1 MKRALTDPFGRR
13 IDYLRL
19 SVTDRCDLRCV
30 YCMPQGFDDYEAPD
44 DWLTFDEIE
53 RVVKLF
59 GEMGVSRVRLTGG
72 EPLVRKG
79 ITELSGRLSKL
90 EGIDD
95 LSLSTNCV
103 SMKKF
108 AQPLKDAGISRI
120 NVSLD
125 SLNPTKFQ
133 EITGGGKLNKV
144 IDGLMAAKAA
154 GFSPI
159 KINAVAMKG
168 VNDDELGNMV
178 EFCIKHDFTL
188 RFIETMP
195 IGDTGCRAKD
205 SHYLDL
211 EVIREELEQRFDLAP
226 SVMPGA
232 GPARYFKVRDTNLH
246 FGFITPISQHFCET
260 CNRIRLSTDG
270 TLYMCL
276 GQDEKFELRPLLRGG
291 ATDEELRDAI
301 HYALTLKPERHEF
314 NEGKEQTVRF
324 MNMTGG

>member
-1 MKRALTDPFGRR
+1 
-13 IDYLRL
+13 
-19 SVTDRCDLRCV
+19 
-30 YCMPQGFDDYEAPD
+30 MPQGFDDYEAPD

-53 RVVKLF
+53 RVVRIF
-59 GEMGVSRVRLTGG
+59 GELGVSRIRMTGG

-79 ITELSGRLSKL
+79 IVELSRRLSSL
-90 EGIDD
+90 DGIDD

-103 SMKKF
+103 SMEKF

-125 SLNPTKFQ
+125 SLNPEKFR
-133 EITGGGKLNKV
+133 EITGGGKLSKV
-144 IDGLMAAKAA
+144 IDGLLAAKAA
-154 GFSPI
+154 GFTPI

-168 VNDDELGNMV
+168 VNDDELGDMV
-178 EFCIKHDFTL
+178 EFCIEHGFTL

-211 EVIREELEQRFDLAP
+211 EIIREELEQRFDLVP

-232 GPARYFKVRDTNLH
+232 GPARYFRVKETDMH

-260 CNRIRLSTDG
+260 CNRLRLSTDG

-276 GQDEKFELRPLLRGG
+276 GQDEKYELRPLLRCG
-291 ATDEELRDAI
+291 ASDDEIKEAI
-301 HYALTLKPERHEF
+301 HEALILKPERHEF
-314 NEGKEQTVRF
+314 NEGKGQTVRF